1 MEDVVNTGK
10 LKNSIRDII
19 PAKDGVIV
27 KSDAIVDRNLRV
39 KGKVI
44 SGIYANFWG
53 DVVADEVYI
62 GNMSVVRGKIIC
74 KKAVIGKGTRFNEI
88 EAEDSV
94 VLLGKCRGN
103 RVYAG
108 KSIKI
113 TEGCEIREIVSQ
125 GLIIIDGSSRL
136 HRIEGRKIIAG
147 K

>member
-1 MEDVVNTGK
+1 VSGK
-10 LKNSIRDII
+10 LQDILQDII
-19 PAKDGVIV
+19 PAKNGVIV

-53 DVVADEVYI
+53 DVEADEVYI
-62 GNMSVVRGKIIC
+62 GNLSVVRGKITC

-88 EAEDSV
+88 EAEESV
-94 VLLGKCRGN
+94 VLLGKCKGN

-113 TEGCEIREIVSQ
+113 TEGCEIGEIVSK

-136 HRIEGRKIIAG
+136 NRIEGRKIIAG